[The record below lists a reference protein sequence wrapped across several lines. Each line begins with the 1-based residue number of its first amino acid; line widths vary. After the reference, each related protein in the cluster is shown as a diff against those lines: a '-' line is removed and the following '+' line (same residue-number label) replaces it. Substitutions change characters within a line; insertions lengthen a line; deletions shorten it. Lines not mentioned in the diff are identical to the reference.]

1 MALNIKVSSSDWI
14 DLRTKGFVS
23 GMYLR
28 NSVGAPIEYSTAATP
43 AAGSSVQGSSAVQV
57 DGTYLWVRGFGDCEL
72 YTASEWSAANAKTV
86 PLTATISDGGIGN
99 VAATA
104 TAGQVSRAFLPL
116 VEKLTGSAFSGGM
129 PVWRCAG
136 TDDLTY
142 SGGANTPAYRGIDAL
157 KADDGYSSSL
167 KVTTPVGTWAE
178 ASFPDPDAYF
188 HSGNFALRMFLD
200 PSDIANVYS
209 ISIYVGTAGY
219 AKYSTKI
226 FYASELGNGGWITLY
241 VPKDRWVAGAG
252 TLDFKLDKIRA
263 MKVRI
268 NANAGVRYSVWLQ
281 NMYGGLRHK
290 GVLLITSDDGYA
302 SWIKRAIPALDYRGL
317 KCGVGVIAK
326 TVGTGGVFT
335 DLESLLRIVENGHE
349 CFTHGTAAIGGAG
362 NLSQWATEDEVFA
375 DLVYNRD
382 YLVNNGL
389 SRRDSH
395 LFYAYPQN
403 LYQHSYG
410 DRRIYNAVQRAG
422 LVACRAGGR
431 GSGRIMYS
439 SSLARP
445 FDKFTLPYCGHM
457 GGGASLGGAAAEPA
471 NIAAIQTEIQN
482 LGANGSMS
490 VLMFHRVSDDGAQN
504 WTDGLDIGQTDLEAI
519 LDTVAAEVSAGR
531 LVNLLPSD
539 IVNFVRGNP
548 FACG

>member
-1 MALNIKVSSSDWI
+1 MSKNLKQMQFNDETGEVS
-14 DLRTKGFVS
+14 
-23 GMYLR
+23 
-28 NSVGAPIEYSTAATP
+28 IEYDDKSVNNFNLGDVLTATTSSGGGMGNSAARASAGSN
-43 AAGSSVQGSSAVQV
+43 AAGS
-57 DGTYLWVRGFGDCEL
+57 
-72 YTASEWSAANAKTV
+72 
-86 PLTATISDGGIGN
+86 
-99 VAATA
+99 
-104 TAGQVSRAFLPL
+104 FLPL
-116 VEKLTGSAFSGGM
+116 VEKLTGSAFSAGM

-136 TDDLTY
+136 TDNLTY
-142 SGGANTPAYRGIDAL
+142 SGGANTPSYRGVDAL
-157 KADDGYSSSL
+157 KADNGYSSSL
-167 KVTTPVGTWAE
+167 KVTTPVGTWSE

-188 HSGNFALRMFLD
+188 HSGNFALRMFID
-200 PSDIANVYS
+200 PSEIANVS
-209 ISIYVGTAGY
+209 GIQIYVGTTGY
-219 AKYSTKI
+219 AKYSTKT
-226 FYASELGNGGWITLY
+226 FSASELGHGGWITLY
-241 VPKDRWVAGAG
+241 VPRDRWVAGAG
-252 TLDFKLDKIRA
+252 TLDFRADKISV

-268 NANAGVRYSVWLQ
+268 NANAGVSYSVWLQ

-326 TVGTGGVFT
+326 TVGAGGVFT
-335 DLESLLRIVENGHE
+335 DLDLLRRIVENGHE
-349 CFTHGTAAIGGAG
+349 CFTHGTAATGGSG
-362 NLSQWATEDEVFA
+362 NLSQWATEDEVLA

-382 YLVNNGL
+382 YIVNNDL

-403 LYQHSYG
+403 LFQHAYG

-422 LVACRAGGR
+422 FVACRAGGR
-431 GSGRIMYS
+431 GSGKIMYS

-457 GGGASLGGAAAEPA
+457 GGGANLGGAAAEPA
-471 NIAAIQTEIQN
+471 NITAIQTEIQN
-482 LGANGSMS
+482 LSANGSMS

-504 WTDGLDIGQTDLEAI
+504 WTDGLDIGQTDLETI
-519 LDTVAAEVSAGR
+519 LDTAATEVSAGR